1 MSKNQS
7 KCQEQGKDIF
17 LKIYTDINC
26 RSHKES
32 ICTVSV
38 SASSPVLLC
47 GGWSGPVCGLSGSR
61 LWGVSRSLRHFRL
74 QSHTQ
79 PLMSAEQRRRG
90 PINKACLIQPQP
102 SSLPSSLCLR
112 EDTAAVTQTAV
123 YPALWAA
130 VRGIIH
136 MLPCQYSQRERETK
150 TLPESW
156 ERRRSKL
163 NKVHVLFFTVWPNV
177 NVCVSVCFQRSPNSC
192 MMCHMQAIMWQC
204 FFRAVPHNP
213 HHTVIESAHCC
224 RGFTGGRSLQILA
237 KCIKGK
243 AKSSKSDTVISG
255 SRVFVQLFPLD
266 SNLL

>member
-1 MSKNQS
+1 MKSRGRTFSFQIN
-7 KCQEQGKDIF
+7 
-17 LKIYTDINC
+17 TDINR

-47 GGWSGPVCGLSGSR
+47 GARSGPVCGLSGSR
-61 LWGVSRSLRHFRL
+61 LRGVSRSLRHFRL

-123 YPALWAA
+123 YPPLWAA

-150 TLPESW
+150 TLPASW
-156 ERRRSKL
+156 ERRRGKL
-163 NKVHVLFFTVWPNV
+163 NKVHVLFLRCIT
-177 NVCVSVCFQRSPNSC
+177 
-192 MMCHMQAIMWQC
+192 
-204 FFRAVPHNP
+204 
-213 HHTVIESAHCC
+213 
-224 RGFTGGRSLQILA
+224 
-237 KCIKGK
+237 KC
-243 AKSSKSDTVISG
+243 
-255 SRVFVQLFPLD
+255 
-266 SNLL
+266 